1 MHKVLA
7 LSKAMLKNSSNVFY
21 SPKKSAKRQNKKIN
35 RTFAII
41 GLSLLYLYIAGI
53 VGFTIFSASST
64 LASVGEGEL
73 LSPFL
78 GLMTVAIGLFFG
90 LFMMFSTFFT
100 ASDNHLWLPLPFKT
114 ADIFT
119 ARFLTTIVFIMIMQI
134 MFIVPAF
141 IGYNIA
147 VTPGILS
154 YLGQLLL
161 LIFLPVLLVSI
172 SFILVLML
180 SRIVNI
186 QKYRTI
192 FQAVSGALIFIFTFG
207 VSFLSSS
214 GGQIIGEG
222 GDDMAVLVD
231 MVRQASEGLGWARFI
246 TFFTDG
252 AFINQ
257 GYLSLLLPLSLVALA
272 VLLFLLAYSLSN
284 RYYHASLFSV
294 DISKKKNRVGHTKT
308 IIKTTSPILAF
319 FRNEVKLIFRSPTYL
334 FNLLIPPIIV
344 PLIIVGSFAA
354 SFSASEEIDFN
365 LMEAINFLFQP
376 ENSYMLVAVI
386 AVAGFISMMNLI
398 SATSFTREGNNAQLI
413 KIYPV
418 SPREILYGKML
429 LGLVVNFLIIIP
441 VIIVLGIIAR
451 AHILVVLS
459 YIIGATLISLL
470 MNYASVLLDARFP
483 MLNWTN
489 EIEAAKNNK
498 NVLISVGVNFVIVN
512 SAVLLLIP
520 TLIFQLPMWAT
531 FLIVFLF
538 YGILIAVFELVI
550 SKSGSRLFKKIQ

>member
-1 MHKVLA
+1 M
-7 LSKAMLKNSSNVFY
+7 
-21 SPKKSAKRQNKKIN
+21 
-35 RTFAII
+35 
-41 GLSLLYLYIAGI
+41 
-53 VGFTIFSASST
+53 
-64 LASVGEGEL
+64 
-73 LSPFL
+73 
-78 GLMTVAIGLFFG
+78 
-90 LFMMFSTFFT
+90 
-100 ASDNHLWLPLPFKT
+100 
-114 ADIFT
+114 
-119 ARFLTTIVFIMIMQI
+119 
-134 MFIVPAF
+134 
-141 IGYNIA
+141 
-147 VTPGILS
+147 
-154 YLGQLLL
+154 
-161 LIFLPVLLVSI
+161 
-172 SFILVLML
+172 ILV
-180 SRIVNI
+180 
-186 QKYRTI
+186 
-192 FQAVSGALIFIFTFG
+192 
-207 VSFLSSS
+207 
-214 GGQIIGEG
+214 
-222 GDDMAVLVD
+222 
-231 MVRQASEGLGWARFI
+231 
-246 TFFTDG
+246 
-252 AFINQ
+252 
-257 GYLSLLLPLSLVALA
+257 
-272 VLLFLLAYSLSN
+272 
-284 RYYHASLFSV
+284 
-294 DISKKKNRVGHTKT
+294 KKKNRVGHTKT

-344 PLIIVGSFAA
+344 PLIMVGSFAA

-365 LMEAINFLFQP
+365 LMEAIHFLFQA

-512 SAVLLLIP
+512 SAALLFNNPHAHIP
-520 TLIFQLPMWAT
+520 TSDVGYIPYCFPVLWYNSSL
-531 FLIVFLF
+531 
-538 YGILIAVFELVI
+538 
-550 SKSGSRLFKKIQ
+550 